1 MQDGNV
7 AMMYER
13 FTWRMLANHVSPWEF
28 EQIKSR
34 IQTWDD
40 WCGEWSRAAAEHV
53 QRGDAA
59 AAEGHA
65 ITAGD
70 AYVRAAS
77 FYHWAS
83 FYFVHDQ
90 RQFTAALEGAAAALA
105 KAAAHVRPRLEIVS
119 IPFEGAQLPGYLRK
133 PAGVAKPPLVIMCPG
148 GDSTKEELYD
158 LGEHAVA
165 RGMAYLAFDGPG
177 QGLVSTKLTM
187 RPDYE
192 VVLSAAI
199 DYAQSRNE
207 FDMQRVA
214 VGGISYGGLFACRAA
229 AYDPRVRA
237 AVSVSAWYTPAGL
250 YSHMHP
256 LGQTAIRQYFGPN
269 APDVQNQ
276 ITMAGA
282 AERIRVPLLQVYG
295 GRDRASPPEQ
305 AYRVEKE
312 VPGPVTTV
320 VYEEGVH
327 VCNNVQYKARPMIAD
342 WLAKQLNAGSV

>member
-1 MQDGNV
+1 MHDSNV
-7 AMMYER
+7 EMMYER
-13 FTWRMLANHVSPWEF
+13 FTWRMLANHVSPWEL
-28 EQIKSR
+28 EQIRSR
-34 IQTWDD
+34 IERWDD
-40 WCGEWSRAAAEHV
+40 WCAVWSEAAHEHV
-53 QRGDAA
+53 KIGDAA
-59 AAEGHA
+59 AARRNSV
-65 ITAGD
+65 TAGQ

-77 FYHWAS
+77 FYHWAT

-90 RQFTAALEGAAAALA
+90 QQFTTALEHAAECLRRAAP
-105 KAAAHVRPRLEIVS
+105 HVRPHLEVVS
-119 IPFEGAQLPGYLRK
+119 IPFEGVQLPGYLRK
-133 PAGVAKPPLVIMCPG
+133 PEGVKEPPLVIMCPG

-158 LGEHAVA
+158 LGEHVVA

-177 QGLVSTKLTM
+177 QGLVSTRLKM

-199 DYAQSRNE
+199 DYAQARG
-207 FDMQRVA
+207 DLGPGIA

-229 AYDPRVRA
+229 AFDDRVRA
-237 AVSVSAWYTPAGL
+237 AVAVSAWYTPAGL

-256 LGQTAIRQYFGPN
+256 LGQTAIRQYFGPD
-269 APDVQNQ
+269 APDVQNR

-295 GRDRASPPEQ
+295 GRDKASPPEQ

-312 VPGPVTTV
+312 VSGPVTTV

-342 WLAKQLNAGSV
+342 WLANTLSAGRT